1 MTTTV
6 KIALGSDKKGSQ
18 DFIDAW
24 HAAEA
29 GEEHPCEDRLVFEDL
44 ETLLRTL
51 TPARWRLL
59 RALREVGPSSIRA
72 LARTLGRD
80 YKNVHTDV
88 HLLERLGLVTRTTG
102 GRVAVPWETVLAEL
116 SLAA

>member
-1 MTTTV
+1 MTTSV
-6 KIALGSDKKGSQ
+6 KIALGSDKKGPR

-29 GEEHPCEDRLVFEDL
+29 GEEHPCEDRLVFDDL

-51 TPARWRLL
+51 TPARWTLL
-59 RALREVGPSSIRA
+59 RVLRGVGSCSIRA

-88 HLLERLGLVTRTTG
+88 RLLERLGLVTRTTE
-102 GRVAVPWETVLAEL
+102 GRVTVPWETVLAEL